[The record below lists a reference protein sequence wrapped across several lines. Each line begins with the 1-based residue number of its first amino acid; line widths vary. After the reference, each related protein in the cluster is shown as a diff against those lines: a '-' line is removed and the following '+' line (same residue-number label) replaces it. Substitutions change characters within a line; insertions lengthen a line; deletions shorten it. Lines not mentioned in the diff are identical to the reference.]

1 MIKKI
6 IAICIL
12 MGLIIFAIAQSFVKE
27 NEQTTLKSEQSIEG
41 LKEGDQAPNFTLQTL
56 AGETVSLENYKGKKV
71 VLNFWATWCTPCRA
85 EMPDL
90 QKYYEQNKIGDYEI
104 LAINLDYRNDVQ
116 GFVDELQLTFP
127 IVLDTKKDVQEAY
140 EVLNLP
146 YTYFIDESGVIVNR
160 HLGQIT
166 YEQFEKI
173 LNAF

>member
-6 IAICIL
+6 MAVCIL
-12 MGLIIFAIAQSFVKE
+12 MGLITFAIVQSFLGG
-27 NEQTTLKSEQSIEG
+27 NEQATLKREQTIEG

-90 QKYYEQNKIGDYEI
+90 QKYYDQNRTGDYEI

-116 GFVDELQLTFP
+116 GFVDEMQITFP

-146 YTYFIDESGVIVNR
+146 STYFIDESGVIVNR

-166 YEQFEKI
+166 YEQLKEYF
-173 LNAF
+173 

>member
-1 MIKKI
+1 MVKKI
-6 IAICIL
+6 VAVVIL
-12 MGLIIFAIAQSFVKE
+12 MGLITYAISQSFIGKE
-27 NEQTTLKSEQSIEG
+27 EKVQSDHEQSIEG

-90 QKYYEQNKIGDYEI
+90 QKYYDQNRTEDYEI
-104 LAINLDYRNDVQ
+104 LAINLDHRNDVQ
-116 GFVDELQLTFP
+116 GFVDEMQITFP
-127 IVLDTKKDVQEAY
+127 IVLDTKKDAQEVY
-140 EVLNLP
+140 GVLNLP
-146 YTYFIDESGVIVNR
+146 YTYFIDESGVIVDR

-166 YEQFEKI
+166 YEQFEKS